1 MSGRDSIGVAL
12 ALVLAFAIAW
22 VIATRSA
29 PLTYPTAGTNIVAF
43 GDSLVFGVGTTKGND
58 FVSLLSARIGK
69 PIINLGVSGNTV
81 ADGLARIDDVLAED
95 PHVVIVLLGGN
106 DTLRR
111 VPVEQTFAD
120 LAQIIERLQ
129 SAGAGVVL
137 VGAPGG
143 LYGARYDKEY
153 AALAKTYGVAYVPN
167 ILRGLLGKQEYMA
180 DAIHPN
186 NDGHRIM
193 ADRIEP
199 ALRDMLAGGR

>member
-1 MSGRDSIGVAL
+1 
-12 ALVLAFAIAW
+12 
-22 VIATRSA
+22 
-29 PLTYPTAGTNIVAF
+29 
-43 GDSLVFGVGTTKGND
+43 
-58 FVSLLSARIGK
+58 
-69 PIINLGVSGNTV
+69 
-81 ADGLARIDDVLAED
+81 
-95 PHVVIVLLGGN
+95 VLLGGN

-129 SAGAGVVL
+129 SVGAGVVL

-143 LYGARYDKEY
+143 LYGTRYEKEY
-153 AALAKTYGVAYVPN
+153 ETLARRYGAAYVPN
-167 ILRGLLGKQEYMA
+167 ILQGLLRKSEYMA

-199 ALRDMLAGGR
+199 ALRDMLGGGR